1 MKVNDLFEAQS
12 QKAWKEQVRK
22 KHGSD
27 VVFWNDSVHN
37 RAIAKKDGKIVGQM
51 DLKTGS
57 MTVFEAWVI
66 KNKDGK
72 EKRFKNANSPE
83 ALTWKNSSSPKKEK
97 KTLEKYS
104 DAWWDEKNWTG
115 DYEGVMPDKKITDLD
130 LSAGK
135 LAAALKGEMTSEIND
150 YHVMSGG
157 TMKIGNTTV
166 ATARVRVTYEFD
178 MKDMGY
184 DDETIANSGNE
195 DGRGLESVY
204 VKVRRDPKK
213 PENIVFV
220 GYSG

>member
-1 MKVNDLFEAQS
+1 MKVNDL
-12 QKAWKEQVRK
+12 
-22 KHGSD
+22 
-27 VVFWNDSVHN
+27 
-37 RAIAKKDGKIVGQM
+37 
-51 DLKTGS
+51 
-57 MTVFEAWVI
+57 FEAWVI

-72 EKRFKNANSPE
+72 EKRFKNADSPE
-83 ALTWKNSSSPKKEK
+83 ALAWKNSSSPKKEK

-115 DYEGVMPDKKITDLD
+115 DYTGVMPDKKITDLD

-135 LAAALKGEMTSEIND
+135 LAAALKDEMTSEIND

-213 PENIVFV
+213 PENIVFA
-220 GYSG
+220 GYSV